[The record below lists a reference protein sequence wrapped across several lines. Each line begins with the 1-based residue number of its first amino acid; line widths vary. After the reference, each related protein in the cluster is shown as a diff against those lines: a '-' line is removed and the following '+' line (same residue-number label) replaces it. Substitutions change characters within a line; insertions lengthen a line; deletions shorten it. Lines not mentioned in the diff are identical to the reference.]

1 MKLLLPYFKK
11 NFGQITLGIVC
22 MLIVDGV
29 QLTIPAMVKQAVDML
44 ASDPHNS
51 LALLKLSLIII
62 LLGILMTALRYWWRI
77 LLMGSARNVEKGI
90 RKQLFAH
97 ILTLDQDYY
106 DKIKTGDI
114 MAHATSDINHI
125 RMAFGF
131 GLIALT
137 DALLLGSATIGIM
150 LYLNVKLTLYA
161 LIPMPMLI
169 IITRFLGK
177 KMHSFHGTAQ
187 ESFSSLTEIVR
198 ESFFGIRIIKV
209 FNFDGIII
217 RKVQQFSKDYF
228 NKNLK
233 RAYLAAIIKPFM
245 FFVFN
250 LSTGIIL
257 FYGGYL
263 VMEKALT
270 PGELVAFIQYLSILA
285 WPMIAFGWVTN
296 LVQRGLASLKRVNAL
311 LDARPDVCNSLNAVQ
326 LNMNQGMT
334 QDGNQ
339 DKHRDKHQSMIEFN
353 NVDFSYNR
361 QDYVLKKITLEIK
374 NGTSAGITGPP
385 GSGKTSFL
393 GLIIRLYNCTKGH
406 IYIDMNDMNDIDL
419 ASLRDNIAYAPQESF
434 LFSGTIRENIIM
446 GKTVSQN
453 RLDKILKAC
462 MLEKTI
468 SAMPKGVD
476 TIVGERGVTL
486 SGGQKQRIALAR
498 TLIQK
503 KPIIILDDPVSQ
515 MDTDTAS
522 EVIKNINILKNDAT
536 LIIVSHRIAALTPCD
551 KIYILNNGKIEDAGT
566 HENLIKQSLFYKNA
580 YTVQLFEDKNVS

>member
-11 NFGQITLGIVC
+11 NFRKIALGILC

-29 QLTIPAMVKQAVDML
+29 QLIIPALVKQVVDML
-44 ASDPHNS
+44 ANGGPHNS
-51 LALLKLSLIII
+51 SALLTLSLIII

-77 LLMGSARNVEKGI
+77 LLMGSARNVEKGV

-97 ILTLDQDYY
+97 ILTLDQSYY
-106 DKIKTGDI
+106 NKIKTGDI
-114 MAHATSDINHI
+114 MAHATSDINHV

-161 LIPMPMLI
+161 LIPMPFLI

-209 FNFDGIII
+209 FNFNEIII
-217 RKVQQFSKDYF
+217 HKVQQFSRDYF
-228 NKNLK
+228 KKNLK

-263 VMEKALT
+263 VMEKALS

-296 LVQRGLASLKRVNAL
+296 LVQRGLASLKRINAL
-311 LDARPDVCNSLNAVQ
+311 LDARPDVCNSLNPVQ
-326 LNMNQGMT
+326 LNINQCKP
-334 QDGNQ
+334 Q
-339 DKHRDKHQSMIEFN
+339 DKKPDKNQSMIKFK
-353 NVDFSYNR
+353 NVDFSYTR

-374 NGTSAGITGPP
+374 HGTSTGITGPP

-393 GLIIRLYNCTKGH
+393 GLITRLYNCTKGN
-406 IYIDMNDMNDIDL
+406 IYIDNNDINNIDL
-419 ASLRDNIAYAPQESF
+419 ASLRDNIAYVPQESF

-446 GKTVSQN
+446 GKDIPQN
-453 RLDKILKAC
+453 RLDQILQAC

-468 SAMPKGVD
+468 SSMPKRLD

-498 TLIQK
+498 TLIQR

-515 MDTDTAS
+515 MDTETAS
-522 EVIKNINILKNDAT
+522 EVIKNINIVKHDAT

-551 KIYILNNGKIEDAGT
+551 KIYILNNGNIEDAGT

>member
-1 MKLLLPYFKK
+1 
-11 NFGQITLGIVC
+11 

-29 QLTIPAMVKQAVDML
+29 QLIVPAIVKQVVDML
-44 ASDPHNS
+44 ANDPHNS
-51 LALLKLSLIII
+51 VILLKSSLIII
-62 LLGILMTALRYWWRI
+62 LLGILMTALRYWWRV
-77 LLMGSARNVEKGI
+77 LLMGSARDVEKGV

-97 ILTLDQDYY
+97 ILTLDQNYY
-106 DKIKTGDI
+106 DQIKTGDI

-161 LIPMPMLI
+161 LVPMPLLI

-209 FNFDGIII
+209 FNFDEIII
-217 RKVQQFSKDYF
+217 GKVKQFSQDYF
-228 NKNLK
+228 RKNLK

-263 VMEKALT
+263 VIEKALS

-285 WPMIAFGWVTN
+285 WPMIAFGWMTN
-296 LVQRGLASLKRVNAL
+296 LMQRGLASLKRINAL
-311 LDARPDVCNSLNAVQ
+311 INAKPDVCNSLNAVQ
-326 LNMNQGMT
+326 LNMSQNKSPGKYQGKHQGML
-334 QDGNQ
+334 
-339 DKHRDKHQSMIEFN
+339 EFK

-361 QDYVLKKITLEIK
+361 QDYVLKKIRMEIK

-385 GSGKTSFL
+385 GSGKTSL
-393 GLIIRLYNCTKGH
+393 IGLILRLYNCTAGN
-406 IYIDMNDMNDIDL
+406 IYIDNNDINNIDL

-434 LFSGTIRENIIM
+434 LFSGTIIENIIM
-446 GKTVSQN
+446 GKNISQN

-468 SAMPKGVD
+468 SSMPKRLD

-498 TLIQK
+498 TLIQE

-522 EVIKNINILKNDAT
+522 EVIKNINIIKNNAT

-551 KIYILNNGKIEDAGT
+551 KIYILNNGNIEDAGT
-566 HENLIKQSLFYKNA
+566 HENLIKQSSFYKNA

>member
-1 MKLLLPYFKK
+1 
-11 NFGQITLGIVC
+11 

-29 QLTIPAMVKQAVDML
+29 QLIIPAMVKQAVDML
-44 ASDPHNS
+44 ANDPHNS

-62 LLGILMTALRYWWRI
+62 LLGLLMTALRYWWRI

-97 ILTLDQDYY
+97 ILTLDQGYY

-161 LIPMPMLI
+161 LIPMPILI

-177 KMHSFHGTAQ
+177 KMHSYHGTAQ

-233 RAYLAAIIKPFM
+233 RAYLAAIIRPFM

-263 VMEKALT
+263 VMEKALS

-285 WPMIAFGWVTN
+285 WPMIAFGWVTS
-296 LVQRGLASLKRVNAL
+296 LVQRGLASLKRINAL
-311 LDARPDVCNSLNAVQ
+311 LDARPDVSNSLNAVQ
-326 LNMNQGMT
+326 LNMNQGMP

-339 DKHRDKHQSMIEFN
+339 DKNRDKHQGMIEFI

-361 QDYVLKKITLEIK
+361 QNYVLKKITLEIK
-374 NGTSAGITGPP
+374 HGTSAGITGPP

-393 GLIIRLYNCTKGH
+393 GLMIRLYNCTKGH
-406 IYIDMNDMNDIDL
+406 IYIDNIDINDIDL

-446 GKTVSQN
+446 GKTVSQS
-453 RLDKILKAC
+453 RLGKILKAC

-468 SAMPKGVD
+468 YSMPKGLD

-498 TLIQK
+498 TLIQR

-522 EVIKNINILKNDAT
+522 EVIKNINILKNDST